1 MDKKA
6 IPSWVTAAAIL
17 AVVVVIV
24 ILGVR
29 AVSPPLP
36 PPHVTVV
43 SSEYG
48 APHPANGSARN

>member
-1 MDKKA
+1 MNKKS
-6 IPSWVTAAAIL
+6 IPNWVTAAAIL

-43 SSEYG
+43 SNEYG
-48 APHPANGSARN
+48 TPHPANGGARN